1 MVSGRLGKR
10 NHATQL
16 LSWGAGPFPP
26 SNPTGIPARPGCQ
39 PAGSVRGSCHVL
51 PGPSTCSCGSTSPG
65 ARPLQQTSSYRRAR
79 CGLCSSGEGAPLT
92 PQRARYPV
100 TGADAHR
107 VRLTL
112 QLRPGGPRALGS
124 PAARGLGP
132 LSAPGPPWESQTRAT
147 DPSAPTCPSARQH
160 AAWLLFRGHTGW
172 GGGGEGEAKA
182 GVKGDARREGRPIQA
197 RVKAHA
203 KATDTAHASAARG
216 PPDDPAPPAHAA
228 RCRPAPHRALLTGPP
243 PALRGSQRGCPS
255 AGPRGASLSG
265 PRPRKRPPPQDCA
278 SVSGLQA
285 RGRTSGSAGVTTPR

>member
-51 PGPSTCSCGSTSPG
+51 PGPSTCSCGSTNPG

-172 GGGGEGEAKA
+172 GGGE
-182 GVKGDARREGRPIQA
+182 
-197 RVKAHA
+197 
-203 KATDTAHASAARG
+203 
-216 PPDDPAPPAHAA
+216 
-228 RCRPAPHRALLTGPP
+228 
-243 PALRGSQRGCPS
+243 
-255 AGPRGASLSG
+255 
-265 PRPRKRPPPQDCA
+265 
-278 SVSGLQA
+278 A
-285 RGRTSGSAGVTTPR
+285 RGRRRPGSRGMPGERGGRSRPG